1 MKLVKI
7 LIISL
12 FILAFFYPSNSYAQ
26 QCGGGVDCCVLQQV
40 GDALVCGGDT
50 FPGECDENCNASC
63 SGGSLVADNCGWSN
77 ATPPPGGG
85 GIPVTPCNAPQNV
98 NCPANTSCVPT
109 GTYSCNTYNINY
121 NSYTTSVFD
130 GPGGNAVCSL
140 GNAQTSDHSCNPWFC
155 GYTVT
160 TYACCPAGSVSMY
173 YYVDGS
179 TFTTS
184 REFREDGQ
192 QPLNCYPGYQV
203 SAPYIVSCRS
213 SNASGSSASGPW
225 TWCVWAQL
233 CQNQPVKVNFCQQ
246 NCTATAPSTPTL
258 LSPSNG
264 GVISTTNVSL
274 MWNNTSQTWGTAC
287 STQNNQFRVFIGTSP
302 SALALLGTVGSGT
315 GSVAFSGSTG
325 QTYYWQIRAT
335 NGRLT
340 TSSPVWS
347 FTITTTGPWWQTK
360 DGDVIIH
367 PWV

>member
-7 LIISL
+7 LVIGL
-12 FILAFFYPSNSYAQ
+12 FILTFFNPNSTYAQ
-26 QCGGGVDCCVLQQV
+26 QCSGGVTCCAS
-40 GDALVCGGDT
+40 GDVNCQYTYPGD
-50 FPGECDENCNASC
+50 CDENCNA
-63 SGGSLVADNCGWSN
+63 NCGGGDPIDSGCNWSN
-77 ATPPPGGG
+77 ATPAPGG

-98 NCPANTSCVPT
+98 NCPLNSSCTPS
-109 GTYSCNTYNINY
+109 GIYSCNTYNINY

-130 GPGGNAVCSL
+130 GPNGNAVCSL
-140 GNAQTSDHSCNPWFC
+140 GNAQTSDHSCNAWFC

-160 TYACCPAGSVSMY
+160 TYACCPAGSVSMWY
-173 YYVDGS
+173 WSQPANTTHTVSQCDNES
-179 TFTTS
+179 TN
-184 REFREDGQ
+184 
-192 QPLNCYPGYQV
+192 NCWPGTFVSWVPSYQCGV
-203 SAPYIVSCRS
+203 SARDEEGNREPLYVGVKTCR
-213 SNASGSSASGPW
+213 PP
-225 TWCVWAQL
+225 Q
-233 CQNQPVKVNFCQQ
+233 VKVHFCQQ
-246 NCTATAPSTPTL
+246 NCTASAPSTPTL